1 MLINIRNEHV
11 KHVKYKNAHTYSKYC
26 MFDNQKHNTKS
37 SVILVFTCTVMIKIY
52 LDFLWRQ
59 PSQ

>member
-26 MFDNQKHNTKS
+26 MFDNQKHN
-37 SVILVFTCTVMIKIY
+37 IKI
-52 LDFLWRQ
+52 
-59 PSQ
+59 PSILKAL